1 MMMENLS
8 LIDICSSIQSALFG
22 VPELEKQKIFKIFES
37 KVEGSRTILNSRKVG
52 KGGNLKLC

>member
-22 VPELEKQKIFKIFES
+22 VPKLEKQKIFKIFEGVS
-37 KVEGSRTILNSRKVG
+37 LKVAGQY
-52 KGGNLKLC
+52 